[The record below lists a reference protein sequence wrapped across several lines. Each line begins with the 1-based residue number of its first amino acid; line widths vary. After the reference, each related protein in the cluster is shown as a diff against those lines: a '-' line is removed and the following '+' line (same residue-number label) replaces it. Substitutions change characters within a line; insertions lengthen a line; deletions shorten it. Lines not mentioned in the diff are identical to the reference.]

1 MFGGPLN
8 YLAKDNE
15 STHSVEDMESI
26 ASGPRNWLQ
35 VIINAEPSVE
45 ILQLSYPGT
54 DTRRLAGL
62 DRLGSLDTPPAERF
76 ERLSSSARQYYGVKT
91 ALFSIVDEDRQWFK
105 SRQGLETAQTPRSV
119 AFCDY
124 AIRQDK
130 ILLVEDATLDPRFQ
144 KNPLVTGKPHIR
156 FYAGIP
162 VREPSGFKI
171 GSLCII
177 DDKPRQ
183 FSEVDLDVLRSLA
196 SIVEDELERSY
207 LASDDNEYVPVS
219 HLSRAIHRAQNVFL
233 TNDNEHAAFELM
245 LGDLLALTGSQFGF
259 VGEVLHQ
266 EDDTPYLKIGAIT
279 NIAWSP
285 ETQALYQDVERRGL
299 IFDRLD
305 NILGQPMVT
314 GEVIVS
320 SDLATD
326 PRRGGLP
333 SGHPP
338 ISTYI
343 GIPVFSGDRQ
353 IGLIG
358 LANRT
363 GGYKARLAEELEPLM
378 QTVGN
383 LIERKRLYQEKREH
397 QKKLE
402 QAANY
407 DALTGLP
414 NRRRLTELFEQE
426 LFEAR
431 QRNGVV
437 SVCFID
443 LDGFKDINDEHGHAV
458 GDAVLRSVA
467 ERLLFGV
474 RAHDVVARLGGDEFV
489 AILRDVDDERVYAR
503 LLEAIRQPIN
513 YRHHVLQLSGSMGV
527 TVYPDDD
534 ADGDGLMRHAD
545 QAMYAAKEAGKNN
558 FTLFDLDSHF
568 SRKERVRV
576 IEQIDDA
583 IGLGQ
588 LELYYQPKISFSEQS
603 VSGFEALIRWNHP
616 DDGLL
621 GPGHFLDHIEYT
633 EYARQVGNF
642 VLREAVAQLQDFHR
656 KQLPYTLS
664 VNLSPSHFLGA
675 GFREDLTTA
684 LGDCPGDIRSRLILE
699 ILETT
704 ALDDTDRVL
713 ENLRACCELGV
724 DVSLDDFGTGY
735 SSLDL
740 FRRLSA
746 QEIKI
751 DRSFIMAMLDNK
763 DSDMIVSAIIS
774 LSKSFR
780 RRLVA
785 EGIESEAVESKLIAL
800 GCDLGQGF
808 FYSKPLPLAQALDW
822 ASGFQWETRATP
834 C

>member
-1 MFGGPLN
+1 MTN
-8 YLAKDNE
+8 
-15 STHSVEDMESI
+15 
-26 ASGPRNWLQ
+26 
-35 VIINAEPSVE
+35 
-45 ILQLSYPGT
+45 PGT
-54 DTRRLAGL
+54 EKRRLAAL
-62 DRLGSLDTPPAERF
+62 DRLGILDTPPEERF
-76 ERLSSSARQYYGVKT
+76 ERLTRIARQYYGVKT

-177 DDKPRQ
+177 DDKPRH
-183 FSEVDLDVLRSLA
+183 FSEIDLDVLRSLA

-207 LASDDNEYVPVS
+207 LASDDNEYVSVS

-285 ETQALYQDVERRGL
+285 ETRALYQDVERRGL

-467 ERLLFGV
+467 ERLLCGV

-534 ADGDGLMRHAD
+534 ADADGLMRHAD

-558 FTLFDLDSHF
+558 YTLFDLDSHF

-576 IEQIDDA
+576 IEQIGDA
-583 IGLGQ
+583 IKLGQ

-642 VLREAVAQLQDFHR
+642 VLREVVAQLQDFHR

-675 GFREDLTTA
+675 GFREDLAIA
-684 LGDCPGDIRSRLILE
+684 LGDCAGDIRSRLILE

-740 FRRLSA
+740 FRRLPA

-751 DRSFIMAMLDNK
+751 DRSFVMEMLDNK
-763 DSDMIVSAIIS
+763 DSDMIVRAIIS

>member
-1 MFGGPLN
+1 
-8 YLAKDNE
+8 
-15 STHSVEDMESI
+15 MENPSI
-26 ASGPRNWLQ
+26 
-35 VIINAEPSVE
+35 EK
-45 ILQLSYPGT
+45 
-54 DTRRLAGL
+54 RRLAAL
-62 DRLGSLDTPPAERF
+62 DRLGILDTPPEERF
-76 ERLSSSARQYYGVKT
+76 ERLTRIARQYYGVKT
-91 ALFSIVDEDRQWFK
+91 ALFSVLDEERQWFK
-105 SRQGLETAQTPRSV
+105 SRQGLDTPQTPRSV

-124 AIRQDK
+124 AIQQDR
-130 ILLVEDATLDPRFQ
+130 ILLVEDATRDPRFQ

-156 FYAGIP
+156 FYAGMP

-171 GSLCII
+171 GTLCII

-183 FSEVDLDVLRSLA
+183 FSEIDLDVLRSLA

-219 HLSRAIHRAQNVFL
+219 HLSRSIHRAQNVFL
-233 TNDNEHAAFELM
+233 TSDNERAAFELM
-245 LGDLLALTGSQFGF
+245 LSDLLSLTGSQFGF
-259 VGEVLHQ
+259 IGEVLQ
-266 EDDTPYLKIGAIT
+266 RQDQTPYLKIGAIT

-285 ETQALYQDVERRGL
+285 ETQALYQEVERRGL

-305 NILGQPMVT
+305 TILGQPMAT

-320 SDLATD
+320 SDLGSD

-338 ISTYI
+338 ISSYI
-343 GIPVFSGDRQ
+343 GIPVFSGDKQ

-358 LANRT
+358 LANRA
-363 GGYKARLAEELEPLM
+363 GGYKARLAEELEPLL

-397 QKKLE
+397 QKSLE
-402 QAANY
+402 QAANF

-426 LFEAR
+426 LHEAN
-431 QRNGVV
+431 QRNGLV

-458 GDAVLRSVA
+458 GDSVLKSVA
-467 ERLLFGV
+467 DRLLSCV

-503 LLEAIRQPIN
+503 LLDAIRQPLS
-513 YRHHVLQLSGSMGV
+513 YKHHVLQLSGSMGV
-527 TVYPDDD
+527 TVYPEDDSD
-534 ADGDGLMRHAD
+534 TDQLLRHAD
-545 QAMYAAKEAGKNN
+545 QAMYAAKEAGKNT

-583 IGLGQ
+583 IKLGA
-588 LELYYQPKISFSEQS
+588 LELYYQPKISFVRQS
-603 VSGFEALIRWNHP
+603 VEGFEALIRWNHP
-616 DDGLL
+616 QEGLL

-633 EYARQVGNF
+633 EYARNVGNF
-642 VLREAVAQLQDFHR
+642 VLREAVTQLQNFSQ
-656 KQLPYTLS
+656 KQLPYSLS
-664 VNLSPSHFLGA
+664 VNLSPSHFLGP
-675 GFREDLTTA
+675 GFREDLA
-684 LGDCPGDIRSRLILE
+684 LALKDCPPEIRSRLILE

-713 ENLRACCELGV
+713 ENLRACRELGV
-724 DVSLDDFGTGY
+724 DISLDDFGTGY

-740 FRRLSA
+740 FRRLPA
-746 QEIKI
+746 KEIKI
-751 DRSFIMAMLDNK
+751 DRSFVMDMLENN
-763 DSDMIVSAIIS
+763 DSDMIVSAIVS
-774 LSKSFR
+774 LSKSFK

-785 EGIESEAVESKLIAL
+785 EGIESSAVEAKLIEL

-808 FYSKPLPLAQALDW
+808 FYSKPLPLSQALDW
-822 ASGFQWETRATP
+822 AENFNWDSRAARNA
-834 C
+834 